1 MFQLE
6 GQPEVEGCLVFEA
19 WYSRRQVCLGPSDQQ
34 VEVGRSEGWEGWSR
48 GEVEEAHQA
57 SQAMVKTAFALREWG
72 GGTGGFL
79 SRGEPRCDV
88 GVPVAAAVAVLR
100 DQWAP
105 GRKQGDAGER

>member
-1 MFQLE
+1 MFQSE

-57 SQAMVKTAFALREWG
+57 SQAMVKTAFALRESAAGGRGENG
-72 GGTGGFL
+72 GGEGHRRVFEQ
-79 SRGEPRCDV
+79 RR
-88 GVPVAAAVAVLR
+88 
-100 DQWAP
+100 AP
-105 GRKQGDAGER
+105 M